1 MAQGRRPSESNCTGS
16 RSPVLHYPN
25 ALEDVIPAEFYG
37 EQDANQAIAMTE
49 AVIAA
54 VRPVLQTSIAD
65 AE

>member
-1 MAQGRRPSESNCTGS
+1 
-16 RSPVLHYPN
+16 LHYPN